1 MKSISL
7 TLPYPIS
14 ANRYWATRVVMP
26 KGGGR
31 PMSMTYV
38 TPEAK
43 AYKREVGWLCKAAG
57 IRGPIKSKVALSFRL
72 VPANGVCMDLDNC
85 LKVAIDSLKDIAF
98 LDDSQVYKI
107 TAERHMPDGRARL
120 EVVIEEYV
128 PPPAGL
134 FALQQ
139 EREPDKVPF

>member
-1 MKSISL
+1 MISL
-7 TLPYPIS
+7 ILPYPIS
-14 ANRYWATRVVMP
+14 ANAYWRSFVP
-26 KGGGR
+26 KGWNR
-31 PMSMTYV
+31 AAVHV